1 MLAGACSAIGLYA
14 AMKIVHM
21 FNLPL
26 GPFSKLALS
35 LSLFAAAGLG
45 GGRIAVCDGGALRAG
60 VVIFGALLLG
70 VAFGVVFWNGLED
83 YVFSRISPRLYEE
96 RKLFPVDVILLWM
109 LGWKPLLVGLAVGM
123 FVPFGASRKQR

>member
-1 MLAGACSAIGLYA
+1 MLAGACSAIGLYG
-14 AMKIVHM
+14 AMKIVHV

-35 LSLFAAAGLG
+35 LSLFAAAGVA
-45 GGRIAVCDGGALRAG
+45 GGRVALGDGGTLRAG
-60 VVIFGALLLG
+60 VVAFGALLLG

-83 YVFSRISPRLYEE
+83 YVFSRMSATLYEE

-123 FVPFGASRKQR
+123 FLPFGTSRKQR